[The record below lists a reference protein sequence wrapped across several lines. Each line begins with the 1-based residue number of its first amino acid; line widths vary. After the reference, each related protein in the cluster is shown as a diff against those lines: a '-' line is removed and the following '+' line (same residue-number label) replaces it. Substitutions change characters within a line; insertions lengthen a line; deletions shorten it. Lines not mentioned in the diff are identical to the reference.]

1 MRRQIVS
8 TMYNNDVNKQSNTSA
23 YAFYF
28 FFLNVL
34 CLLQVLKC
42 LRNNCQYH
50 LHEDK

>member
-1 MRRQIVS
+1 MRRLIV
-8 TMYNNDVNKQSNTSA
+8 YNIDVNKQSNASA
-23 YAFYF
+23 YTFYF
-28 FFLNVL
+28 VFFLNVL